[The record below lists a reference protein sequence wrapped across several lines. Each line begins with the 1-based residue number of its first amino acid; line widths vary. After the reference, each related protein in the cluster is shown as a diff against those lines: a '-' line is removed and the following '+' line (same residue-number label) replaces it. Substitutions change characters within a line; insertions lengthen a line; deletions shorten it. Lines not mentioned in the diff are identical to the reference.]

1 MDLTLVVMAAGMG
14 SRFGGLK
21 QVAAVGPNGEAIVDF
36 SVFDAKKAGFSKV
49 VFVIKHS
56 IEKEFKDTVGKRVEK
71 LLPVEYAFQETDMLP
86 EGFSVPAERTK
97 PWGTGHAVLCCKD
110 KVNTPFAVINADDY
124 YGSSAFMKIAD
135 QLRRGDDYCMVGF
148 RLANTVTENGTVS
161 RGVCLTENGYLKD
174 VTEYTKIDGDCKYT
188 LDDGTAGKL
197 PQDTVVSMNMWGF
210 TPDIFEYLESGFIE
224 FLNASISA
232 PKAEYFLPSV
242 VDRLIKNGSKK
253 VKVLAS
259 EDKWY
264 GVTYKEDMETVV
276 DAIGK
281 MCKNG
286 KYFFENG
293 SDAKAFAAAAST
305 AAKELIAAAKLM
317 SGSIIVIGCSTSEI
331 IGSRIGTNSVPQVA
345 DTVAG
350 ELLRVLSKNGI
361 YLAAQCCEHL
371 NRAVIIEKELA
382 DKLSLPV
389 VNVVP
394 MPKAGGSFATAVYRA
409 MKHPVAVEHIKADA
423 GLDIGQTL
431 IGMHLKEVAVP
442 VRLSVNKIGNAI
454 LTAARVR
461 PKFIGGS
468 RAVYDENLM

>member
-1 MDLTLVVMAAGMG
+1 M
-14 SRFGGLK
+14 
-21 QVAAVGPNGEAIVDF
+21 
-36 SVFDAKKAGFSKV
+36 
-49 VFVIKHS
+49 
-56 IEKEFKDTVGKRVEK
+56 
-71 LLPVEYAFQETDMLP
+71 
-86 EGFSVPAERTK
+86 
-97 PWGTGHAVLCCKD
+97 
-110 KVNTPFAVINADDY
+110 
-124 YGSSAFMKIAD
+124 
-135 QLRRGDDYCMVGF
+135 
-148 RLANTVTENGTVS
+148 
-161 RGVCLTENGYLKD
+161 CLTENGYLKD

-286 KYFFENG
+286 KYFFESG

-305 AAKELIAAAKLM
+305 AAKELIAVAKLM

-331 IGSRIGTNSVPQVA
+331 TGSRIGTNSVPQVA

-350 ELLRVLSKNGI
+350 ELLRVLSKSGI